1 VNDLSL
7 SKQLVLAVERGYK
20 PEIHTLNGAMNF
32 EKDAL

>member
-7 SKQLVLAVERGYK
+7 SEHLVLAVERDNK
-20 PEIHTLNGAMNF
+20 PEIHTLNGAVNF